1 MKWVCF
7 IFLAFCLTGCGL
19 IPKPVEFGQ
28 DKVKAFPRHPI
39 AQLEAERQAVALAAD
54 RAREAEDLADGTP
67 AAKPAGEAAE
77 LSEAVSRSLGPP
89 SDPWK
94 KEAEKLVVRLD
105 SLTAKYNRLLD
116 RFKEQN
122 DENAGKKI
130 EGTGWLQIPYMLW
143 LGIIGAIV
151 LIIWNVLKALTNVAA
166 AGNPGIAVGMK
177 VAQVGAKAVSRG
189 FSQVIQG
196 GEKYKQWVVNRFKG
210 ESDLQKEILE
220 HFRANHEKAQD
231 EDVKILVKELTK

>member
-1 MKWVCF
+1 MKWLCF
-7 IFLAFCLTGCGL
+7 IFFALCLTGCGL

-28 DKVKAFPRHPI
+28 DKVKAFPRHPA
-39 AQLEAERQAVALAAD
+39 AQLEAERQAAALAAD

-130 EGTGWLQIPYMLW
+130 EGTGFLQVPYFLW
-143 LGIIGAIV
+143 LGLLFGALFIV
-151 LIIWNVLKALTNVAA
+151 WNVLKAVTNAAA
-166 AGNPGIAVGMK
+166 AGNTQTV
-177 VAQVGAKAVSRG
+177 R
-189 FSQVIQG
+189 
-196 GEKYKQWVVNRFKG
+196 
-210 ESDLQKEILE
+210 
-220 HFRANHEKAQD
+220 
-231 EDVKILVKELTK
+231 